1 MLTLQSHL
9 QTAIDREQ
17 SPFVRSQLRQ
27 VVSAA
32 TVRTQVAQAR
42 ARQQG
47 MQALQAADATAIN
60 GTDDETAA
68 GISTNAAV
76 NAAAGGSGS
85 NLHSAPPTA
94 TATPANV
101 AGGPPPGGQ
110 HRLNHHG
117 APEVGMPT
125 RIYKLQFDARRIICC
140 SQTSVIVGWDFCNG
154 DPELEEVAR
163 FFATMD

>member
-9 QTAIDREQ
+9 QAAIERET

-47 MQALQAADATAIN
+47 LAALQAADVAAIN
-60 GTDDETAA
+60 GSDDD
-68 GISTNAAV
+68 
-76 NAAAGGSGS
+76 AAAGGSNAVTGS
-85 NLHSAPPTA
+85 TAPPA
-94 TATPANV
+94 AANNV
-101 AGGPPPGGQ
+101 TGGPPPAAGTGGQ
-110 HRLNHHG
+110 HRLQAHG
-117 APEVGMPT
+117 TPEVGAPT

-140 SQTSVIVGWDFCNG
+140 SQTSIIVGWDFCNG
-154 DPELEEVAR
+154 DPEMEEVAR
-163 FFATMD
+163 FFATVE